1 MMHLNRGVTQFFIT
15 VVSRRITRAA
25 AYGVDAIGGHSY
37 LWDFF
42 APRFCQQSSLPTY
55 LPTINESLTRK
66 AASLAAQR
74 FGQRVTLLFGE
85 RPDRKYRRWERPN
98 TKLSRSPTFS
108 DARFSWS

>member
-1 MMHLNRGVTQFFIT
+1 MGFLRPQVLPTIK
-15 VVSRRITRAA
+15 
-25 AYGVDAIGGHSY
+25 
-37 LWDFF
+37 
-42 APRFCQQSSLPTY
+42 FCQQY

-85 RPDRKYRRWERPN
+85 RPDRKYRRWEQPN
-98 TKLSRSPTFS
+98 NKLSPSPTFS